1 MDLNSE
7 RSKKIIHLIWS
18 FGYGGIQVLVADLL
32 NEQVHDHQVHLII
45 INQNPSKVLL
55 EKLDKRVKVHRL
67 ERKKSSF
74 TLLKY
79 LWLNVIVHSI
89 RPNVVHCHIPD
100 QARLLLFITRRKLHL
115 TLHDVNKELKDIQLY
130 GKVYSISRSVQTDLR
145 NRAGI
150 ESTVIY
156 NGIALEEIR
165 VKEWTKRELF
175 RVVVLGRL
183 MHEKK
188 GQDILIRAMAHL
200 VHTRG
205 VKNLHATIIGAGDS
219 RDFLESLV
227 RDLTV
232 SDQVSFAGA
241 QERPYIQEHLRD
253 FDLLVQPSRYEGF
266 GITVIEAMAAG
277 IPVLVSDVDGPME
290 IILEGKYGHYF
301 RSDDEMDC
309 ALKIL
314 QIKQEIH
321 DAEYRAG
328 LEKARIYVN
337 QTFSIRNTSASYCES
352 YFSL

>member
-1 MDLNSE
+1 MDSNSK
-7 RSKKIIHLIWS
+7 RSRKIIHLIWS

-32 NEQVHDHQVHLII
+32 NQQVRDHRVHLII
-45 INQNPSKVLL
+45 INQNPSQVLL
-55 EKLDKRVKVHRL
+55 DKLDERVRVHRL
-67 ERKKSSF
+67 ERKKSSL

-79 LWLNVIVHSI
+79 LWLNVLVHTI
-89 RPNVVHCHIPD
+89 RPQVIHCHIPD
-100 QARLLLFITRRKLHL
+100 QARLLPLFPRKKLQL
-115 TLHDVNKELKDIQLY
+115 TLHDVNKDLKDVQRY
-130 GKVYSISRSVQTDLR
+130 GKVYSISRSVQEDLQG
-145 NRAGI
+145 RAGI
-150 ESTVIY
+150 SSRVIY
-156 NGIALEEIR
+156 NGIALGEIR
-165 VKEWTKRELF
+165 VKEWTERGLF

-200 VHTRG
+200 VHNRG

-219 RDFLESLV
+219 LDYLESLV
-227 RDLTV
+227 KDLAL
-232 SDQVSFAGA
+232 SEQVSFAGA

-290 IILEGKYGHYF
+290 IIQEGKYGHYF
-301 RSDDEMDC
+301 KSGDEEDC

-314 QIKQEIH
+314 KIKEEIQ
-321 DAEYRAG
+321 DAAYREG

-337 QTFSIRNTSASYCES
+337 QTFSIKNTSASYCES